1 MKLFAVCAPGLEP
14 FLAREMKAL
23 SLKVAASDDSGGVA
37 FDGDLPDV
45 YRANLWLR
53 TASRVQAQVG
63 MDFMADSFVQLHQKA
78 AQLPWERYLVPGQ
91 VVDVH
96 VTSQHSRLS
105 MKRDIA
111 RHVED
116 AISERLKILPSP
128 PAPLPRGE
136 GSPPSPRGGWA
147 GGEGGFTQLIL
158 IRIDHDRCTA
168 RVDSSGE
175 HLHRR
180 GYKLAVAKAP
190 LRETLAAGM
199 LLASGWDGHSPL
211 LDPFCGSG
219 TIPIE
224 AALLGLG
231 VAPGARRRF
240 QFEQW
245 PGFDGH
251 AWQEM
256 LRAADSQ
263 RGSSL
268 PKIVAS
274 DRDAGAIEM
283 STANAERAG
292 VGEFI
297 QFSHRAVSSIEPIEG
312 RGWVVTNPP
321 YGERVSEGKDLRNLY
336 ARFGDVVRAQCPGWR
351 VALLCNDDALLRQ
364 TRFRFV
370 SKIGLDN
377 GGIDVQLGLGSV
389 G

>member
-1 MKLFAVCAPGLEP
+1 MKLFAVCAPGLERY
-14 FLAREMKAL
+14 LTQEMKAL
-23 SLKVAASDDSGGVA
+23 GLKVAASDDSGGVA
-37 FDGDLPDV
+37 FDGDVFDI

-63 MDFMADSFVQLHQKA
+63 MDFMADGFAQLHQKA
-78 AQLPWERYLVPGQ
+78 TQLPWERYLLPGQ
-91 VVDVH
+91 AVDVH

-111 RHVED
+111 RHVEE
-116 AISERLKILPSP
+116 AIGARLGAAPSP
-128 PAPLPRGE
+128 LAPLPKGE
-136 GSPPSPRGGWA
+136 GNLPSPRGGGA
-147 GGEGGFTQLIL
+147 GGEVQLIL
-158 IRIDHDRCTA
+158 IRLDHDRCTV

-199 LLASGWDGHSPL
+199 LLASGWDGRSPL

-224 AALLGLG
+224 AALMGLG
-231 VAPGARRRF
+231 IAPGARRRF

-251 AWQEM
+251 AWQSLVRE
-256 LRAADSQ
+256 AESK

-268 PKIVAS
+268 PPIVAS
-274 DRDAGAIEM
+274 DRDAGAIQM
-283 STANAERAG
+283 AQANAERAG
-292 VGEFI
+292 VAAFI
-297 QFSHRAVSSIEPIEG
+297 QFSHRAVSSLEPISG

-336 ARFGDVVRAQCPGWR
+336 ARFGDVARAQCPGWR
-351 VALLCNDDALLRQ
+351 VAMLCNDEALLRQ

-370 SKIGLDN
+370 NKISLDN
-377 GGIDVQLGLGSV
+377 GGIDVQLALGSA